1 MKNLKKHIIRGI
13 HVTDR
18 ITNVVK
24 LQEFF
29 SQYGCHIKTRIGL
42 HDVTDDFCSPN
53 GLILLELLDHPAA
66 VNEMIAQLKELNGIE
81 VQQMVF
87 DHP

>member
-1 MKNLKKHIIRGI
+1 MKQQKRHLILGI

-18 ITNVVK
+18 MTNGTK
-24 LQEFF
+24 LQNFF
-29 SQYGCHIKTRIGL
+29 SEYGCHIKTRIGL

-53 GLILLELLDHPAA
+53 GLILLELLDHQAA
-66 VNEMIAQLKELNGIE
+66 VKEMISQLQQLDGIE
-81 VQQMVF
+81 VQQMIF